1 MRALH
6 ANGRATPSYEPVPVY
21 PGLPVDV
28 ALLVDA
34 EAKVGEVADFLRT
47 TGRKLIRA
55 VELFEVYRGE
65 HVPDGKKSLNF
76 TVTLGANDRT
86 LSDKDESKFLDKV
99 RKNAEQIGA
108 ELRG

>member
-1 MRALH
+1 M
-6 ANGRATPSYEPVPVY
+6 PVY

-28 ALLVDA
+28 ALLVDVGTS
-34 EAKVGEVADFLRT
+34 VGEAAEFLRA
-47 TGRKLIRA
+47 TGRKLIRD

-65 HVPDGKKSLNF
+65 HVPEGKKSLNF
-76 TVTLGANDRT
+76 TVTLGADDRT
-86 LSDKDESKFLDKV
+86 LSDKDEGKFLDKV

>member
-1 MRALH
+1 M
-6 ANGRATPSYEPVPVY
+6 
-21 PGLPVDV
+21 DV

-34 EAKVGEVADFLRT
+34 DAKVGDVAEFLRA
-47 TGRKLIRA
+47 TGRKLTRS

-65 HVPDGKKSLNF
+65 HVPAGKKSLNF
-76 TVTLGANDRT
+76 TVTLGADDRT
-86 LSDKDESKFLDKV
+86 LSDKDESKFLEKV